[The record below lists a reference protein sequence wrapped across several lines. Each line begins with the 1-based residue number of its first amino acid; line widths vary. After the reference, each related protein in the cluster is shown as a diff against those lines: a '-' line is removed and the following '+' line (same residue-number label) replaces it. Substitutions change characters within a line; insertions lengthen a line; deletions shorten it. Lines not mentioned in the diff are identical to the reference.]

1 MTGGRLSVAVLISG
15 RGSNLQALI
24 DAVASGRL
32 AVSLDAVISN
42 DPRAP
47 GLERAAAAGLATFVE
62 DHRAFTSREAFDD
75 ALGRRVDA
83 LAPDLIVLA
92 GFMRVLGT
100 RFVDR
105 FLGRLIN
112 IHPSLLPAFPGLHT
126 HQRALDA
133 GVARHGVTVHFVT
146 PELDGGP
153 AIAQAEVP
161 VLPGD
166 DADQLAARVL
176 EREHVLLP
184 WVVDLFVARRL
195 RLDARAGVVFDG
207 KPLAQPLQLNSVHP

>member
-1 MTGGRLSVAVLISG
+1 MTRGRLSVAVLISG
-15 RGSNLQALI
+15 RGSNLQSLI

-42 DPRAP
+42 NPQAP
-47 GLERAAAAGLATFVE
+47 GLVRATAAGLATFVQ
-62 DHRAFTSREAFDD
+62 DHHAFASREAFDE
-75 ALGRRVDA
+75 ALGRRLDA
-83 LAPDLIVLA
+83 LEPDLIVLA
-92 GFMRVLGT
+92 GFMRVLGA
-100 RFVDR
+100 RFVNR

-133 GVARHGVTVHFVT
+133 GVSSHGVTVHFVT

-153 AIAQAEVP
+153 AIAQATVP
-161 VLPGD
+161 VLPDD

-176 EREHVLLP
+176 EREHLLLP
-184 WVVDLFVARRL
+184 WVVGLFAARRV
-195 RLDARAGVVFDG
+195 RFDQRAGVVFDD
-207 KPLAQPLQLNSVHP
+207 KPLAQPLQLNGRS